1 MRRFFII
8 TLLIGLALWL
18 AGCEVVE
25 THYVGRRHGFHA
37 PPPVIVHSRPVYS
50 PPPVIVHSRP
60 VYSPRG
66 HHPGGRGQVSGHR
79 SGRGYG
85 RGR

>member
-1 MRRFFII
+1 MRRAFII
-8 TLLIGLALWL
+8 TLLIALALWL

-50 PPPVIVHSRP
+50 PPPVVVYSRP
-60 VYSPRG
+60 IYSPPG
-66 HHPGGRGQVSGHR
+66 HRPGRPGRGP
-79 SGRGYG
+79 G